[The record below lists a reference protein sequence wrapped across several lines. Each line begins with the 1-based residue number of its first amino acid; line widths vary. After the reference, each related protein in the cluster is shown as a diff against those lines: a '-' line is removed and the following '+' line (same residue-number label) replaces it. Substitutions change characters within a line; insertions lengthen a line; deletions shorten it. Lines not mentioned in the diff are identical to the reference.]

1 MTRAQLSVLLMLGL
15 AGCAEV
21 SPQLPVTPPP
31 PPPAEFATLDGAAA
45 FRTPA
50 GGVGSCAGQS
60 VLLMPDT
67 PESRARIIALY
78 GPGPHVAAPVT
89 VVKTRQARLGPPP
102 TSLIAF
108 PTQCDPTGRFGFQDL
123 RAGEYFLIARV
134 RVRPAPSGQED
145 LVILQR
151 LTLRTGEARQVELS
165 P

>member
-1 MTRAQLSVLLMLGL
+1 MTRAQLAVLLTLGL
-15 AGCAEV
+15 AGCADV
-21 SPQLPVTPPP
+21 SPQLEVTPPP
-31 PPPAEFATLDGAAA
+31 APPVEFATIAGAAA
-45 FRTPA
+45 FHTPA
-50 GGVGSCAGQS
+50 GGYGTCAGRS

-67 PESRARIIALY
+67 PESRSRIIALY
-78 GPGPHVAAPVT
+78 GPGPHVVALEAAVRA
-89 VVKTRQARLGPPP
+89 RQIRLGPPP
-102 TSLIAF
+102 TSLVAF